1 VSEPI
6 RLRTPPVEIELELRP
21 AGPAFE
27 LRTPGGQLV
36 ADLPADVTLGRAQAA
51 RLVRAW
57 LAAGRPLDWRQS
69 VATLK
74 GD

>member
-1 VSEPI
+1 VTASEI
-6 RLRTPPVEIELELRP
+6 AAAIAV
-21 AGPAFE
+21 
-27 LRTPGGQLV
+27 
-36 ADLPADVTLGRAQAA
+36 GRAQAA